1 MKNGD
6 TRPKQ
11 ELPALRLGVCWY
23 CRQRRWLAY
32 RLRRGRF
39 TLPGV
44 RPTGDG
50 IRVWCRTGARVVRSL
65 VPGIGSPPIR
75 IALTLSEG
83 REPMSRDTRIQ
94 TSSVV
99 LLISA
104 AAACGGGDSVG
115 PQPAPPPLPP
125 ANRAPAVTGT
135 IPDQT
140 VIEGQTVTVDISG
153 AFSDPDDD
161 ALSYA
166 ATTSNASVAT
176 IGVSGT
182 DLSVTGVS
190 AGASSVTVTA
200 SDPSGL
206 SAAQSFAVNVDAAA
220 PTTMRITPEAD
231 TLTAIDQTLQLSA
244 EVLDQLGRTISD
256 ATVTWASGDAAV
268 VIVDTAGL
276 VTAVGPGETTVTG
289 TTGDASASSR
299 LTVDQVVQ
307 SITVSPDD
315 ETIETGESLQFMA
328 SAFDEND
335 HPVDDASF
343 GWTSSDTAVA
353 RVDSTGLVLGLAEG
367 TATIIAATGDVVGT
381 ASITVVPPPDMW
393 RGIVVAAEDRC
404 TTYNADDYRH
414 SAAVEAEI
422 VTAMGGRIYEPYR
435 GVYFD
440 DTRATD
446 IEHVIAKSEAHE
458 SGGCAWTR
466 DERRAFANDLA
477 NLTLSAPRLNR
488 FVKSNNDA
496 AEWLPPLNQCW
507 YAGTIVAVR
516 VKYGLTVD
524 EAERDT
530 LEAILA
536 NCDSAEMVFTSQ
548 EWEIEA
554 ITLGD
559 ESGWQAVSPNALD
572 IFGVGI
578 VSKLAVFCTPT
589 FVSADFDFISG
600 GGRLEGSVL
609 NVPISRPR
617 YTSNVSTTWLV
628 PLNPPLRTIT
638 VHQYPHWETWTA
650 RVDADQRTDFI
661 VGLAVPSQAAS
672 IVWPL
677 PVGSGTVVYE
687 GGTDVG
693 EKILEILER
702 CTAGND
708 ANVAAVLSELAA
720 GNAEAK
726 RELPRR
732 R

>member
-1 MKNGD
+1 M
-6 TRPKQ
+6 
-11 ELPALRLGVCWY
+11 
-23 CRQRRWLAY
+23 
-32 RLRRGRF
+32 
-39 TLPGV
+39 
-44 RPTGDG
+44 
-50 IRVWCRTGARVVRSL
+50 
-65 VPGIGSPPIR
+65 
-75 IALTLSEG
+75 
-83 REPMSRDTRIQ
+83 
-94 TSSVV
+94 
-99 LLISA
+99 
-104 AAACGGGDSVG
+104 
-115 PQPAPPPLPP
+115 
-125 ANRAPAVTGT
+125 
-135 IPDQT
+135 

-153 AFSDPDDD
+153 SFSDPDGD

-190 AGASSVTVTA
+190 AGAASVTVTA
-200 SDPSGL
+200 SDPGGL
-206 SAAQSFAVNVDAAA
+206 SAAQSFAVNVAAPA
-220 PTTMRITPEAD
+220 PTTMRITPETG

-244 EVLDQLGRTISD
+244 EVLDQLGRTISG

-268 VIVDTAGL
+268 VIVDTRGL
-276 VTAVGPGETTVTG
+276 VTAVGRGEATVTG
-289 TTGDASASSR
+289 TAGDASASSR

-315 ETIETGESLQFMA
+315 ETIEAGETLQLMA
-328 SAFDEND
+328 FAFDEND
-335 HPVDDASF
+335 HPVGDATF
-343 GWTSSDTAVA
+343 GWTSLDTAVA
-353 RVDSTGLVLGLAEG
+353 SVDSTGLLHGRGEG
-367 TATIIAATGDVVGT
+367 TATIVAAAGDVVGT

-404 TTYNADDYRH
+404 TRYNADDYRH
-414 SAAVEAEI
+414 SASVEAEI
-422 VTAMGGRIYEPYR
+422 VTAMGDRIYEPYR

-466 DERRAFANDLA
+466 DERRAFADDLA

-496 AEWLPPLNQCW
+496 AQWLPPLNQCW

-516 VKYGLTVD
+516 VKYELTVD
-524 EAERDT
+524 ETERDA
-530 LEAILA
+530 LEAVLA
-536 NCDSAEMVFTSQ
+536 NCDSTEMVFTSQ
-548 EWEIEA
+548 EWKIEA

-559 ESGWQAVSPNALD
+559 ESGWQAVSPNELD
-572 IFGVGI
+572 IFGVGV
-578 VSKLAVFCTPT
+578 VSHIAVFCTPT
-589 FVSADFDFISG
+589 FVSADFDFVSG

-650 RVDADQRTDFI
+650 RVDADQRSDFI

-672 IVWPL
+672 IAWPL

-687 GGTDVG
+687 GGTDAG
-693 EKILEILER
+693 EKILDILER
-702 CTAGND
+702 CTADSD
-708 ANVAAVLSELAA
+708 ANMAAVLSELATA

-726 RELPRR
+726 KKLRR
-732 R
+732 RR